1 MNEAQQQVDAA
12 RVLAIIQEENPAVF
26 QLAVRRA
33 IIEQQ
38 NELIEELKTTLAL
51 PLDGTVPSP
60 HNGSQ

>member
-1 MNEAQQQVDAA
+1 MNEAQQVDAA

-38 NELIEELKTTLAL
+38 NEVIEQMKAAL
-51 PLDGTVPSP
+51 GAPLDGTVPSP
-60 HNGSQ
+60 LNGSQ

>member
-1 MNEAQQQVDAA
+1 MNEAQQVDAA

-38 NELIEELKTTLAL
+38 NETIEQMKLAL
-51 PLDGTVPSP
+51 GAPLDGTVPSP